1 MYAHLYPVKDP
12 SLFYILQSFR
22 SISNLELVVAQISMS
37 ININVAPELHNST
50 IK

>member
-12 SLFYILQSFR
+12 SSFYILHSFR

-37 ININVAPELHNST
+37 IYTNVALFLSNSSM
-50 IK
+50 K